1 MKTRRRVLNTSDARS
16 SFSQI
21 LDSVMEGAEFVIT
34 RHGTPVDRII
44 PHFTG
49 EGLSR
54 LETIKKMDNIR
65 HSVKGRLSI
74 RQYINEG
81 KK

>member
-1 MKTRRRVLNTSDARS
+1 MKTKSRVLNTSDARS

-21 LDSVMEGAEFVIT
+21 LDDVMEGAEFVIT
-34 RHGTPVDRII
+34 QHGIPVARIK
-44 PHFTG
+44 PYVTG
-49 EGLSR
+49 DGLFR
-54 LETIKKMDNIR
+54 QEALANLEKIR
-65 HSVKGRLSI
+65 ISVKGPVSI